1 MVALIRVSLDKPKPK
16 QRIRLME
23 RQTEIMVS
31 VDIEMMFA
39 SGKVESFRLSDIPC
53 TLIWDEMSREA
64 AEYWAALD
72 HVSDNY
78 TYDWMSIKSWV
89 GSPVKEKEKGI
100 LS

>member
-1 MVALIRVSLDKPKPK
+1 
-16 QRIRLME
+16 ME

-53 TLIWDEMSREA
+53 TWIWDEMSREA

>member
-1 MVALIRVSLDKPKPK
+1 M
-16 QRIRLME
+16 
-23 RQTEIMVS
+23 RQTATFRKDKNMRQTNIMVEAD
-31 VDIEMMFA
+31 VEMMFA
-39 SGKVESFRLSDIPC
+39 SGKVERFRLADIPC
-53 TLIWDEMSREA
+53 TWIWDDMSREA

-100 LS
+100 RT

>member
-1 MVALIRVSLDKPKPK
+1 
-16 QRIRLME
+16 ME

-39 SGKVESFRLSDIPC
+39 SGKVESFKLSHIPC
-53 TLIWDEMSREA
+53 TWIWDETSREA

-89 GSPVKEKEKGI
+89 GSPVKEKEKG
-100 LS
+100 